1 MMDQEFIPVYML
13 TGFLESGKTTMIQSM
28 LSDENFSAGQKTLII
43 CCEDGEMEY
52 EADFLKKYN
61 AQVCMLEE
69 KEELTSLKLK
79 ELNSS
84 VHPERVIIEY
94 NNIWGIEYLGRLR
107 MPPLWEWVQVIT
119 LADGTTFSNYMT
131 NMRQFLTDP
140 MREADLI
147 LINRCG
153 PDFNKSN
160 WRRQLRAINPTAT
173 ILFENPDG
181 STEDG
186 VTDEDLPYDMG
197 ASVIDVSDDNFG
209 ILYLDSMEHPERYD
223 GKTIR
228 LTGQP
233 FPHAKLAK
241 GFYYFGRYAMTCC
254 ANDIQKCG
262 WICKGSFRPS
272 PAAFIRLT
280 ARCEKATDPEGRTVL
295 MLHEISAEKT
305 SAPKEQYVTFG
316 TI

>member
-1 MMDQEFIPVYML
+1 MTDQDFIPVYML

-52 EADFLKKYN
+52 EPDFLRKHN
-61 AQVCMLEE
+61 AELCMLSE

-79 ELNSS
+79 ELNQR
-84 VHPERVIIEY
+84 VRPERVIIEY
-94 NNIWGIEYLGRLR
+94 NSIWGLEYLGRLR

-160 WRRQLRAINPTAT
+160 WRRQLRAINNTAT

-186 VTDEDLPYDMG
+186 VSDEDLPYDVN
-197 ASVIDVSDDNFG
+197 APVIDISDEQYGVF
-209 ILYLDSMEHPERYD
+209 YLDSMEHPERYD
-223 GKTIR
+223 GKVIR
-228 LTGQP
+228 TVGQP
-233 FPHAKLAK
+233 FPHARLSK
-241 GFYYFGRYAMTCC
+241 GFYYFAREAMTCC
-254 ANDIQKCG
+254 ANDIQKAG
-262 WICKGSFRPS
+262 WICKGSQTPNAR
-272 PAAFIRLT
+272 AYIRLT
-280 ARCEKATDPEGRTVL
+280 ARCEKTTDPDGRSILV
-295 MLHEISAEKT
+295 LHEEKAERAA
-305 SAPKEQYVTFG
+305 APKEQYVSFMN
-316 TI
+316 I